1 MALLPVGG
9 CNRTHGA
16 DVVATVN
23 GHAIVRADMDRMYQ
37 AQLAQAQ
44 DQQQSPEEADSLRLN
59 AVRELINEEI
69 FEQRAAKMNL
79 TATTEEVDAGR
90 DEGPV

>member
-1 MALLPVGG
+1 MGLAKRAGTGNGWRAVRRTAVGLLPIALLVLAG

-37 AQLAQAQ
+37 AQLGQAQ
-44 DQQQSPEEADSLRLN
+44 GQQPSPEEADALRLRV
-59 AVRELINEEI
+59 VR
-69 FEQRAAKMNL
+69 
-79 TATTEEVDAGR
+79 
-90 DEGPV
+90 